1 MTSLGLQETKS
12 SYDKRQDTTFFN
24 WGSNRQ
30 AERGEVFQQ
39 T

>member
-1 MTSLGLQETKS
+1 MTSPGLQETKS
-12 SYDKRQDTTFFN
+12 SYDKRQDITSFN
-24 WGSNRQ
+24 WGSNKQ